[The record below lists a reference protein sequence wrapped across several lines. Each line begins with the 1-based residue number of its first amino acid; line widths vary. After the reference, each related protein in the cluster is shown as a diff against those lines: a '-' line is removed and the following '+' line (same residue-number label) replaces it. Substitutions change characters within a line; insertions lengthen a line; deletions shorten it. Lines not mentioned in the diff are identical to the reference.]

1 MSLHWSEDLAAAYL
15 RCRGLALLHKN
26 YRCRRGEIDL
36 VMLDSSC
43 PEQTLVFVEV
53 RYRKTSAY
61 GAPEETIIKTKQKR
75 INAAATHYL
84 AATNALHHTTR
95 FDVIAVTRPHYLPIV
110 HWIKDAFV

>member
-1 MSLHWSEDLAAAYL
+1 MSLHWSEDLAAAYP

-26 YRCRRGEIDL
+26 YRCRLGEIDL
-36 VMLDSSC
+36 VILDSSR
-43 PEQTLVFVEV
+43 PEQTLVFVDV

-61 GAPEETIIKTKQKR
+61 DAPEVTITKTKQKR
-75 INAAATHYL
+75 LIAAATHYL

>member
-15 RCRGLALLHKN
+15 RCRGLTLLRKN

-36 VMLDSSC
+36 VMLDSSS

-61 GAPEETIIKTKQKR
+61 GAPEETITKTKQNR
-75 INAAATHYL
+75 IIAAATHYL
-84 AATNALHHTTR
+84 ATTNALQHTTR
-95 FDVIAVTRPHYLPIV
+95 FDVIAVTRPHYLPII